1 MIFQD
6 LFINLYTNFIYFFR
20 CVNPNKKPAYQ
31 NTNVDEELEYSSLIN
46 INIPRSFVIIRD

>member
-1 MIFQD
+1 MTFQD

-20 CVNPNKKPAYQ
+20 CVNPNRKPAYQ
-31 NTNVDEELEYSSLIN
+31 CEEEELEYSSL

>member
-1 MIFQD
+1 MTFQD

-20 CVNPNKKPAYQ
+20 CVNPNRNPAYQ
-31 NTNVDEELEYSSLIN
+31 NTNVEEELEYSSL

>member
-1 MIFQD
+1 MTFQD

-20 CVNPNKKPAYQ
+20 CVNPNRNPAYQ
-31 NTNVDEELEYSSLIN
+31 NTNVEEEEELEYSSL

>member
-1 MIFQD
+1 MTFQD

-20 CVNPNKKPAYQ
+20 CVNPNRKPAYQ
-31 NTNVDEELEYSSLIN
+31 NTNVEEELEYSSLIN